1 MPSNS
6 HSGLGNLTGM
16 REITFDTPIKSKKP
30 KLPKDRIM
38 GISEFTYR
46 RMAGFSRQNFNV
58 ASYDELL
65 NVLLD
70 SYQQQK
76 SNGSEYS
83 HLTRY

>member
-1 MPSNS
+1 
-6 HSGLGNLTGM
+6 M
-16 REITFDTPIKSKKP
+16 R
-30 KLPKDRIM
+30 
-38 GISEFTYR
+38 ISELTYR

-58 ASYDELL
+58 ASYDELS

-76 SNGSEYS
+76 SNESTGYS